1 MGKALVFPET
11 LTEAE
16 KYEVLLWTEPDKMH
30 EAIRGV
36 SDVETPAQLIAKGC
50 TDRESLSLGEWDI
63 LSLRF
68 SLPDSRRELTY
79 NQDWLAIP
87 GNQEAHFLIAARE
100 GIDLDVLHDLVIY
113 SMIGECPAQA
123 REKHFEEQSLL
134 FRKSLTQLPLP
145 PPPCPP
151 PPPPPAGY
159 TAFLALYRGELSLT
173 DRSCWPHSMRSCYS
187 SIKVYPETPPI
198 VFAKDVQGKGGRG
211 YQTCG
216 IELYELCELWDQLS
230 PEKKADYEGRSEVH
244 RQAAWEAWDAR
255 PPGHGVYDF
264 PR

>member
-1 MGKALVFPET
+1 MGKALAFPET
-11 LTEAE
+11 LTKAE
-16 KYEVLLWTEPDKMH
+16 KYEVLLWTEPDKIH

-50 TDRESLSLGEWDI
+50 ADRESLSLGEWDI

-87 GNQEAHFLIAARE
+87 GNQEAHFLIATRQR
-100 GIDLDVLHDLVIY
+100 IDLDVLHDLVIY
-113 SMIGECPAQA
+113 SMIGERPAQA

-134 FRKSLTQLPLP
+134 FRNSLPQLPV
-145 PPPCPP
+145 PP
-151 PPPPPAGY
+151 PPPPPPPPVGY
-159 TAFLALYRGELSLT
+159 TPFMALYRGEMSLT
-173 DRSCWPHSMRSCYS
+173 DRSCWPHSMRACYS
-187 SIKVYPETPPI
+187 SIKVYPETAPI
-198 VFAKDVQGKGGRG
+198 VFAKDVQEKEGPQ

-216 IELYELCELWDQLS
+216 AELYELCKVWDQLS
-230 PEKKADYEGRSEVH
+230 PQEKADYEARSEAL

-255 PPGHGVYDF
+255 PPGHRAYDLT
-264 PR
+264 R